1 MYKLYYLPIARQ
13 DVEDIIH
20 YVSYNLNNLSAAK
33 NLANYFVESAEN
45 VLCFPYGFSV
55 YDISGELKKEYR
67 KIKVK
72 NYYMFYTIDEDSK
85 TIIIVRVIYKKMNLI
100 DIFKSE
106 VQNFFTFSSVFLIAI
121 LRSLR

>member
-45 VLCFPYGFSV
+45 ILCFPYGFSI

-85 TIIIVRVIYKKMNLI
+85 TITIVRVIYKKMNLI

-106 VQNFFTFSSVFLIAI
+106 V
-121 LRSLR
+121 

>member
-72 NYYMFYTIDEDSK
+72 IIYT
-85 TIIIVRVIYKKMNLI
+85 
-100 DIFKSE
+100 
-106 VQNFFTFSSVFLIAI
+106 
-121 LRSLR
+121 